1 MKAQILK
8 LAGVKTEKEFYKKF
22 PTEAAFMKK
31 HGKELKKA
39 DPGAVIG
46 LKQPKQMDVN
56 IATPTL
62 KAIDPIVSKVGK
74 SSGKFASYFGGIGD
88 SLKNMKKDD
97 VKGLASG
104 LATGIPGIIGGFNQL
119 KEEKKQ
125 IANNNMW
132 GNVSSVVAA
141 AAGSRPQAA
150 KKRDIQLQTVQNM
163 NPLGVSG
170 DNFLQAANGMMI
182 GGNPTEIQNTYA
194 PNVMYTDLGYEP
206 LNDSNK
212 VKNFKKGG
220 KVKKAKSGV
229 AQILGGVG
237 TAASAIPGI
246 GTVAS
251 IALPLLGDVY
261 DLIVP
266 DKNAQELKKKEEEI
280 AMNMGFAQ
288 GQNQVANTFG
298 QYQDSGSI
306 GRDGWVSH
314 DWQPQVITKF
324 GDLDVSQVHAFAHDG
339 MPEYRAGGHLKEYTP
354 PSAEAM
360 YTGRAEYGGQYSLGG
375 ELKTLWGG
383 EAEPISYNPYLP
395 GTGETVMFRGQS
407 HDDTNGNGQSG
418 IGVKYGDGGM
428 TDYAEY
434 GGNEQDADVE
444 VERNEPGAELINP
457 KTGEK
462 ELTVYGNMKI
472 DKAAAAHI
480 GDSKAEKMKYKN
492 YVADLSKG
500 ETKANKTIE
509 KATMLA
515 NNPDATPLEL
525 STAEAMKIGGDKTLE
540 LIANR
545 KIKTAE
551 WQNATLDIAKKHGLK
566 SDALAEGKLKIDKNN
581 SMLGKFGAKLETA
594 REGSHIKKFKE
605 FEEAVN
611 ADLKKRYPGQNAHI
625 RPMTGGVY
633 NPMGGRD
640 ISSQSGIFKRGNS
653 QTPVSAHN
661 YNAARD
667 YRIVIGDT
675 EISPEGNED
684 MYADTLWPVAQRL
697 GMYNVGDRDP
707 KTPDKNWDPA
717 HIGLAKEGKGTLY
730 KELQDKYPD
739 IFEDP
744 NAKKTIEWIAKN
756 KNSDT
761 TIAKHFRLI
770 NEAGVGKGVIKSVI
784 KNVGDAINQ
793 VSPTGKLTELA
804 VKGVGKLLDATNS
817 LGDWFGGD
825 EKNPGVQKSN
835 APVNK
840 IRPKGESRGMPT
852 QPAAAPADS
861 WADDGSEWWKPIL
874 GVPQQFSNGNTP
886 APKPG
891 QAPGDSWNQDADGSD
906 IWSPKLG
913 IPTIFPNAKNRTSLL
928 GKDYDPG
935 YDEQPFYKP
944 RNFEYTPSRPLTET
958 RTSKG
963 GTPIPVP
970 VPPVVGKGATK
981 GATKGN
987 GKGVVKT
994 IAPVSGGA
1002 YDIRNQLGASGTMN
1016 PLLGQRNW
1024 NNELM
1029 DIQDQEAKDAL
1040 PFVDPRL
1047 GGWDGSNDYQLK
1059 DDGTED
1065 SSTGGGMSW
1074 ENIFKTALSSA
1085 YPFLRQ
1091 KVTNPLDP
1099 SQLAP
1104 EMLAAS
1110 LNQEEPV
1117 GLQSYSPMLAQPT
1130 RFSFQDQLNEIT
1142 KQTRAAERMNPYNP
1156 EAQSIIAAGSYD
1168 ARNKVLADQFRAN
1181 QGEQARVAEQNRA
1194 ALNEAQRFNI
1204 GQYDQQMVRTSQAKS
1219 NTRQQKIEIAKSIAD
1234 KIQQNKLETR
1244 QANLMQNMYPGFNF
1258 TQSGVAYKDPLYM
1271 ASLNM
1276 SGQGTSKGIGQLP
1289 ENLVP
1294 TYEADDYGRPQVSGY
1309 KKRPEPKTLSRN
1321 GALVK
1326 AIKNL

>member
-62 KAIDPIVSKVGK
+62 TAIDPIVSKVGK

-434 GGNEQDADVE
+434 GGNQQDADVE

-817 LGDWFGGD
+817 LGYWFGGD

-840 IRPKGESRGMPT
+840 IRPKGESRGMPS
-852 QPAAAPADS
+852 QPTAPVDS
-861 WADDGSEWWKPIL
+861 WADDGSKYWKPIL
-874 GVPQQFSNGNTP
+874 GVPQEFSNGNTP

-944 RNFEYTPSRPLTET
+944 RNFEYTPSAPLTET
-958 RTSKG
+958 RTSTG
-963 GTPIPVP
+963 GAPVLVP
-970 VPPVVGKGATK
+970 VPPVVGKGVTK
-981 GATKGN
+981 GT
-987 GKGVVKT
+987 GKGAAKT
-994 IAPVSGGA
+994 TAPVAGGA
-1002 YDIRNQLGASGTMN
+1002 YDVRNQLGASGTMN

-1029 DIQDQEAKDAL
+1029 DIQDQETKDAL

-1047 GGWDGSNDYQLK
+1047 GGWDGSDDYQLK
-1059 DDGTED
+1059 DNTASAED
-1065 SSTGGGMSW
+1065 SNDGSGMSW
-1074 ENIFKTALSSA
+1074 ENIARTAYASA

-1104 EMLAAS
+1104 EMLAMS
-1110 LNQEEPV
+1110 MNQEEPV
-1117 GLQSYSPMLAQPT
+1117 GVQSYSPMLAQPT
-1130 RFSFQDQLNEIT
+1130 RYSFQDQLNEIT

-1156 EAQSIIAAGSYD
+1156 EAQSIIAAGAYD
-1168 ARNKVLADQFRAN
+1168 ARNKVLADQFRTN

-1219 NTRQQKIEIAKSIAD
+1219 NTKQQKIEIAKSIAD

-1276 SGQGTSKGIGQLP
+1276 SGQGAGKATGMINEGALP
-1289 ENLVP
+1289 PSPVAG
-1294 TYEADDYGRPQVSGY
+1294 YEY
-1309 KKRPEPKTLSRN
+1309 KLSLEKTKNSRN